1 MTKPLKILEHF
12 AYVHLPPSLANVS
25 RHFHDL
31 AHRMASDLP
40 VGPELHAGLR
50 KLLEAKDCFVRAHLE
65 AHPMPARNPNYS
77 AAHEPVT
84 LDPLTLIVEPDTLM
98 VEPLTERVVEP

>member
-12 AYVHLPPSLANVS
+12 AYTHLPPNLANVS

-50 KLLEAKDCFVRAHLE
+50 KLLEAKDCFVRSYLE
-65 AHPMPARNPNYS
+65 ANPMPARIGGDRNPNYS
-77 AAHEPVT
+77 AAHEKRDPVT
-84 LDPLTLIVEPDTLM
+84 GDVLPANSPYGNAS
-98 VEPLTERVVEP
+98 